1 MTKQTIQQST
11 SKSVE
16 QSESVADFYLGKVKQ
31 ANYHRKRGE
40 YLLAR
45 TLLSEIEHH
54 VESLDDYK
62 VYADYLLVSGLLY
75 LNIDEFSASLSSLYK
90 VLEISEKLND
100 RYNVARALNAIAAVH
115 FRLGDI
121 PRAMEND
128 LRSLSIKR
136 ELGDAKLISTS
147 LHQLGIYYSAMNLH
161 SHALEYYTESL
172 AYKHN
177 TTNDISISTTLMG
190 IGVCYEHLGDYP
202 KSLDYHLRSLNIKE
216 QSGNQLLVSTS
227 LSNIA
232 IIYFKM
238 KDYTQAEE
246 YALRSLEIKD
256 RLGITEKS
264 IISLNILSDIYFHT
278 KQIIKLRATAER
290 AYTLSQSLDSKLLL
304 SDAYKKMGNV
314 CELEGDLSKAIEW
327 YNKHYDTYREYQSED
342 SRRRMEHLSISAE
355 IDKAR
360 HETEMAK
367 LKAETLEQELELKQR
382 ELTSLALMLSQKNE
396 TLSHIQK
403 TLQMSASEL
412 TSQKSDN
419 NMSSDGFKRSVVS
432 AQQEITRSLMNDK
445 AWSVFEQQFQLL
457 HRDFMST
464 LSARFP
470 ELSPIELKVCALL
483 KINLNSKEIA
493 NILYVEPKSVEV
505 YRFRIRKKL
514 GLSREQNLLTTL
526 ATIENNS
533 VGNT

>member
-1 MTKQTIQQST
+1 MTKHAVQQST
-11 SKSVE
+11 STPTQKPDNIPDS
-16 QSESVADFYLGKVKQ
+16 YLDIIKQ

-40 YLLAR
+40 YSLAR
-45 TLLSEIEHH
+45 ALLNEIESSIKD
-54 VESLDDYK
+54 VSDYK
-62 VYADYLLVSGLLY
+62 VYVDYLLVNGLLY
-75 LNIDEFSASLSSLYK
+75 LNVEEYSSSLNTLYK
-90 VLEISEKLND
+90 ALEISEKHQD
-100 RYNVARALNAIAAVH
+100 RYNVARALNAIAGIH
-115 FRLGDI
+115 FKLGDV

-128 LRSLSIKR
+128 LRSLAIKR
-136 ELGDAKLISTS
+136 EIGDAKMIATS
-147 LHQLGIYYSAMNLH
+147 LHQLGIYYSAMNLY
-161 SHALEYYTESL
+161 SHALDYYTESL
-172 AYKHN
+172 SYKDPI
-177 TTNDISISTTLMG
+177 TNEIGIATTLMG
-190 IGVCYEHLGDYP
+190 IGVCYEHLGDYH
-202 KSLDYHLRSLNIKE
+202 KSLDFHLRSLNIKE
-216 QSGNQLLVSTS
+216 SSGNQLLISTS

-238 KDYTQAEE
+238 GDYVQAEQ
-246 YALRSLEIKD
+246 YALRSLDIKD
-256 RLGITEKS
+256 QLGIIDKA
-264 IISLNILSDIYFHT
+264 IISLNILSDIYFQT
-278 KQIIKLRATAER
+278 KQTSELRATAER
-290 AYTLSQSLDSKLLL
+290 AFALAKSLDSKLFL

-327 YNKHYDTYREYQSED
+327 YNKHYEIYREHQSED

-360 HETEMAK
+360 HETEMAR

-403 TLQMSASEL
+403 TLQKSADEL
-412 TSQKSDN
+412 NSQKSHSQTN
-419 NMSSDGFKRSVVS
+419 DGLEQSVVS
-432 AQQEITRSLMNDK
+432 AQKEITRSLVNDK

-457 HRDFMST
+457 HRNFMSI
-464 LSARFP
+464 LSARYP

-483 KINLNSKEIA
+483 KINLSSKEIA

-526 ATIENNS
+526 ATIES
-533 VGNT
+533 T